1 MHRTPTEFGSRL
13 VKFQREHG
21 IVDSRGPEPP
31 RDGDPAKTLGSDGR
45 PAARY
50 IDLPQL
56 SLVRIEPRR
65 NRFPFL
71 QLSVRLLLLLLL
83 AFAIGML
90 QLALLSAVAPA
101 LLRQNASVEASR

>member
-21 IVDSRGPEPP
+21 IVDSRRTEPP
-31 RDGDPAKTLGSDGR
+31 RDSGGR
-45 PAARY
+45 PAVKY
-50 IDLPQL
+50 VELPQL
-56 SLVRIEPRR
+56 SLVRVEPRR
-65 NRFPFL
+65 FAFL
-71 QLSVRLLLLLLL
+71 QLTVRLLLLLLL

-101 LLRQNASVEASR
+101 LLRQNAAVEASR